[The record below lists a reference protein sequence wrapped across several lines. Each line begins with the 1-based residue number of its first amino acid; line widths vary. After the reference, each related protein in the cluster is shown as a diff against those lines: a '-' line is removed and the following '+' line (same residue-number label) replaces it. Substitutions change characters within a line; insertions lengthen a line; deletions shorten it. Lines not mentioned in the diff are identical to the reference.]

1 MKTFARKNIILIIA
15 LFICAAF
22 ILTGCAS
29 ISGIYKD
36 GKPVSYDDIMY
47 FKGQVAQIENYLY
60 YGNGY
65 TASDS
70 DGFDYD
76 AAAAKGYLARI
87 NLDEIKYD
95 RTEDEDG
102 NYDPSALGVEKVND
116 KLAGFENQY
125 MFALGEYLYFTSANT
140 HKTGSLEN
148 DYSQVSI
155 FRMKFDGSKFDE
167 IGTFR
172 SDDNSIITA
181 QKGSDGDFYYII
193 YAPTSS
199 DDSPTYNLYS
209 ISIGKKIGKTVT
221 LAEDVKSVAVCDEN
235 STIRNVVYTV
245 DSDRSEHETIA
256 VKAVDFATGEVT
268 AYGDNN
274 DVAGSTTE
282 LLGRVGD
289 IVVYSYSSPKIA
301 EEVFYK
307 DLTTG
312 DKHFSGTNKFHP
324 LAMHDIQAVGDGVMF
339 IGDASG
345 SLMYK
350 SLDNVTQDAQRML
363 ASSEFSD
370 VLFADEDWIY
380 YSNSTSIS
388 RINVVDKKIEQIVS
402 MTSIISGQCG
412 YADGYIYFYAQLEDD
427 GKADS
432 DENATSDTN
441 YYLHRTD
448 KNGTVQLLANV
459 K

>member
-1 MKTFARKNIILIIA
+1 MKAFARKNIVLIIA
-15 LFICAAF
+15 LIICAAF
-22 ILTGCAS
+22 ILTGCATVS
-29 ISGIYKD
+29 AIKKD
-36 GKPVSYDDIMY
+36 GKPVSYDDIIY

-60 YGNGY
+60 YGNAF

-76 AAAAKGYLARI
+76 TAAQKGYLARI
-87 NLDEIKYD
+87 NLDKISYD

-102 NYDPSALGVEKVND
+102 NYDPSPLGVEKVND

-125 MFALGEYLYFTSANT
+125 MFALGEYLYFNSVNT

-155 FRMKFDGSKFDE
+155 FRVKFDGSKFDE

-172 SDDNSIITA
+172 SDENSIITA
-181 QKGSDGDFYYII
+181 QKGSDGNYYYII

-199 DDSPTYNLYS
+199 ADSPTYNLYS

-221 LAEDVKSVAVCDEN
+221 LAEDVQSVAVCDKN
-235 STIRNVVYTV
+235 STVRNVVFTTK
-245 DSDRSEHETIA
+245 SDRTEHETTA
-256 VKAVDFATGEVT
+256 VKAVDFATGVVT
-268 AYGDNN
+268 PYGDNN
-274 DVAGSTTE
+274 DVVGSTTK

-289 IVVYSYSSPKIA
+289 IVVYSYSSPKVA

-324 LAMHDIQAVGDGVMF
+324 LAMHDVQAVGEGVMF
-339 IGDASG
+339 IGDKSG

-350 SLDNVTQDAQRML
+350 SLSNISRDAQRL
-363 ASSEFSD
+363 LLSSEFSD
-370 VLFADEDWIY
+370 VLFTDDDWIY

-388 RINVVDKKIEQIVS
+388 RINVVDQKIEQIVS

-427 GKADS
+427 GQADS
-432 DENATSDTN
+432 DDTTTSDTN